1 MTATLN
7 FATAPGYQVLAAAGK
22 RILRP
27 GGKAATEQLLTWA
40 NFRSG
45 ETVLELAASFGE
57 SAIAIAK
64 RFNVRVV
71 GVEKNLDS
79 VAKARENIESAG
91 LSDRVTIIEGDVF
104 HLEQIADKFDY
115 VLAEAILTMQSDAG
129 KAKILSAIRD
139 RLKPG
144 GKFLSHE
151 ILVRSNESKVLRL
164 NSAEPASTS
173 SEVRKSL
180 SQTVRVNANPLTL
193 SEWRTACQKVGLT
206 LQQQQIGVMRLLNF
220 GQMVRDDGL
229 LGTVKI
235 AWNVLTNPNLRRRVL
250 QMRRSFQQHQKDIGY
265 IVFWAKVI

>member
-7 FATAPGYQVLAAAGK
+7 FATAPGHQVLAAAGK

-27 GGKAATEQLLTWA
+27 GGKAATEQLFTWA
-40 NFRSG
+40 DFQPG

-71 GVEKNLDS
+71 GVEKNPDS
-79 VAKARENIESAG
+79 VAKARENIKAAG
-91 LSDRVTIIEGDVF
+91 LSDRVTIIEGDIF
-104 HLEQIADKFDY
+104 QLDKITDKFNY

-129 KAKILSAIRD
+129 KAKILSAIKNH
-139 RLKPG
+139 LKPG

-151 ILVRSNESKVLRL
+151 MLVRSNE
-164 NSAEPASTS
+164 

-180 SQTVRVNANPLTL
+180 SQTIRVNANPLTL
-193 SEWRTACQKVGLT
+193 SEWETACREASLT
-206 LQQQQIGVMRLLNF
+206 LQQQQTGTMGLLNL
-220 GQMVRDDGL
+220 GQMVRDEGL

-235 AWNVLTNPNLRRRVL
+235 AWNVLTNPNLRQRVL
-250 QMRRSFQQHQKDIGY
+250 QMRRNFQKYRNDIGY
-265 IVFWAKVI
+265 IVFWAKVT

>member
-40 NFRSG
+40 DFQPG

-71 GVEKNLDS
+71 GVEKNPDS
-79 VAKARENIESAG
+79 VAKARENIKAAG
-91 LSDRVTIIEGDVF
+91 LSDLVTIIEGDIF
-104 HLEQIADKFDY
+104 HLEQIGDKFDY
-115 VLAEAILTMQSDAG
+115 LLAEAILTMQSDAG
-129 KAKILSAIRD
+129 KAKILSAICD

-151 ILVRSNESKVLRL
+151 MLVRSNE
-164 NSAEPASTS
+164 

-193 SEWRTACQKVGLT
+193 SEWKTACQKAGLT
-206 LQQQQIGVMRLLNF
+206 LQQQQTGVMRLLNF
-220 GQMVRDDGL
+220 SQMLRDDGL

-235 AWNVLTNPNLRRRVL
+235 IWNVLTNSNLRQRVL
-250 QMRRSFQQHQKDIGY
+250 QMRRSFQQHQNNLGY
-265 IVFWAKVI
+265 IIFWAKVI